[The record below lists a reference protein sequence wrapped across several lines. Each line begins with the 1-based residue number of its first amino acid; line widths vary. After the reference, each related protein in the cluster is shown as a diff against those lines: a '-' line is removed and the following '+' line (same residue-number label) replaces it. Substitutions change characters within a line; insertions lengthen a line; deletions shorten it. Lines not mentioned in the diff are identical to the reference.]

1 MRVTTWRFMRLR
13 RKAVPP
19 VILRRNL
26 TRRLLSSV
34 GVAALLAGVSLALL
48 PAPTRADTSWTGA
61 ADSDWNNAANW
72 SNGLPVN
79 TSGTTKIEGPVAATV
94 DGVSVADSGRTNIG
108 SAAQDGS
115 LIVQGGGTLN
125 AGVFELFGY
134 NGFSGT
140 ATIRGAGSGISTSSS
155 LFVGA
160 YTGVGHIFIEDG
172 GTLTTPYSTYMS
184 QYNGS
189 LGTVTVTGS
198 GSTWNSNY
206 EINLGGA
213 EGNYDATGILTIADD
228 GLVNINNGN
237 RNLNVAKSTGS
248 TGTLNIGA
256 AEGDAAVAAGS
267 LQAKSVVFGAGDGTL
282 VFNHTET
289 DYTFA
294 PSISGNGGVHQLAG
308 TTNLSGSN
316 SWSGSTLVEG
326 GILRAGAA
334 GALSANAAYTVNGGT
349 LDLNDF
355 DLTATELSG
364 TGGTVDLGTAE
375 LEVDQDG
382 DSVFD
387 GLIAGAGSLVK
398 LGSGIL
404 SLTGANT
411 YSGGTTLGEGTL
423 RLEDDDAIGTG
434 ALTVTGGT
442 LDYDDGIDL
451 SNDIDLRA
459 QATLNVTTGS
469 ATQSG
474 NIGETGG
481 SFGIVKSGAGILSL
495 TGANTYTGT
504 TTVSG
509 GTLRAGSADALVSG
523 AYILNGGTLD
533 LNDFDLSASGLSGA
547 SGTVDLGSAE
557 LEVDQDSDGVFGGI
571 ISGAGSLLKLGSGM
585 LTLTGGSTYTGLTTI
600 REGTLALDGGSVES
614 SDDVI
619 IGDLAHTVGEVTVT
633 GAGASLDTDS
643 SVLVGELGEGT
654 LNVENGGV
662 VTADVVIAGHL
673 SGSDG
678 TIRVTGTDSQVNS
691 TSLLRIGDEGVG
703 RLVVSGGGAV
713 TNTSAGYI
721 GAGTNGEGTATVT
734 GTGSKFD
741 NSGILYVGG
750 EYNGAVG
757 VLTIADEGAVNVG
770 AGSGTVRVGH
780 HSGATGTLNVGA
792 ASGDDA
798 VAAGTLNAASVQ
810 FGAGTGQIVFNHL
823 DDGHVFSGD
832 ISGAGEVLHLS
843 GTTIMNGENT
853 YTGGTIVSGGT
864 LRAGGAD
871 AFTSGAY
878 EVNGGTLDL
887 NDLDFS
893 ISSLSGAG
901 GTVDLGSGELEVRQE
916 DSDGIFGGIIAGAG
930 SLVKLGSSILTLS
943 GASTFSGGTTL
954 GEGTLRLEHDDAI
967 GTGTLAVTGGIVD
980 YDDGV
985 DIANEIDLQANAML
999 NVTTG
1004 SATQSGNIGETDGS
1018 FGIVKTGIGELVLTG
1033 SNSFTG
1039 GIAVN
1044 AGRLTGDTESL
1055 VGDISI
1061 GLAVLEF
1068 NQTSA
1073 GEFTGAITG
1082 TGTVLKTGEG
1092 EAVFSGSGIA
1102 ADYFYVRGTG
1112 AVIDGGIVD
1121 IANRLD
1127 VSNSIESGEDTDSSL
1142 TIRGGATVASG
1153 EGRIGDIDDF
1163 SAAITVS
1170 GAGTA
1175 WTVGDFMDPTQFLVA
1190 GRGEASLLVEDG
1202 AEVTIIGSANIFS
1215 RNGGPAASITI
1226 TGTDSLFEV
1235 TETLRVGTDGT
1246 GHLTIADGGSVF
1258 SSAAEIGRQSERTGI
1273 VSIAG
1278 TGSRWLIDDTELLL
1292 GGDSD
1297 SVPGTGH
1304 ITLSEGGLLE
1314 LGSSAGT
1321 LFAAVGDA
1329 SIARINIGAAEGDDA
1344 VAAGTLDVATIA
1356 FDDDGGG
1363 DGRLT
1368 FNHTEDD
1375 FEFAAALTGQG
1386 SVSHLAGNTTLT
1398 GLSSGFTGI
1407 TSVSGGRLDIDG
1419 VLGGSVTVANGRLG
1433 GSGTVGGTS
1442 FLGGGILSPGNSIGT
1457 LTVAGD
1463 LDFGDG
1469 SFYEVEVND
1478 GGFVAGVN
1486 ADFVHVTGAAT
1497 IASGAVVEVAPA
1509 NGTDDG
1515 ITYAPSTTYRIL
1527 TADGGISGVFDGV
1540 TAGFAFLMPEVSYD
1554 ATNVFLTLTQM
1565 AAFEDVASTPNQQ
1578 GVAAA
1583 AEALGAGNPLYDEI
1597 IGMSEEE
1604 AQAAFDAL
1612 SGEAHASST
1621 GVFSS
1626 SAGIVRRTI
1635 FSRLFSRF
1643 GAPRGFAAAE
1653 GYVPAAGDE
1662 TPHGYTVWGELVR
1675 GWGETDG
1682 SVSAA
1687 GIERNS
1693 TGFLGGVDREIGE
1706 ASRIGIALG
1715 YSHATFD
1722 VSGRASSGESDN
1734 FHVAGYAGTELG
1746 PMDLKG
1752 VLGYSYQMAESRRR
1766 VVVGGVI
1773 DDLSADYGAHT
1784 LQASGEASVD
1794 LAAGPVTLTPFAGL
1808 AVVHVETEAF
1818 TETGGPSAL
1827 SIASSSNTT
1836 GISELGLRAAREA
1849 GSLTLFGSASWRH
1862 VFGDV
1867 EPLSRASFASSPAT
1881 TFSVR
1886 GTPLSEDVA
1895 SIGGGVELLIAE
1907 ETTLEFSYR
1916 GEFASDSR
1924 DHGLKA
1930 KVSIRF

>member
-13 RKAVPP
+13 RKAVPLA
-19 VILRRNL
+19 ILRRNL
-26 TRRLLSSV
+26 TRRLLSGV
-34 GVAALLAGVSLALL
+34 GIAALLAGASLALL
-48 PAPTRADTSWTGA
+48 PAPARADTSWTGA
-61 ADSDWNNAANW
+61 VDGDWHNAANW
-72 SNGLPVN
+72 SNGVPSN
-79 TSGTTKIEGPVAATV
+79 TGNDAYITGPETATVSQAASGENWTWVGYGNGSSGAISVGDGGSLTAGCCFYLGANGGTGTMTVSGTGTFTASNIFMLGDYGSTGHLTIE
-94 DGVSVADSGRTNIG
+94 N
-108 SAAQDGS
+108 
-115 LIVQGGGTLN
+115 GGTVN
-125 AGVFELFGY
+125 
-134 NGFSGT
+134 SG
-140 ATIRGAGSGISTSSS
+140 S
-155 LFVGA
+155 
-160 YTGVGHIFIEDG
+160 
-172 GTLTTPYSTYMS
+172 STYVGRAS
-184 QYNGS
+184 GS
-189 LGTVTVTGS
+189 SGYATVTGENSLWSVS
-198 GSTWNSNY
+198 GSSLRIAGESVNDTAYGSVTLSDSGVLRVNGGSGTVVVGNAANST
-206 EINLGGA
+206 A
-213 EGNYDATGILTIADD
+213 F
-228 GLVNINNGN
+228 
-237 RNLNVAKSTGS
+237 
-248 TGTLNIGA
+248 LNIGA
-256 AEGDAAVAAGS
+256 AEGDAAAAAGS
-267 LQAKSVVFGAGDGTL
+267 VEAGNISLGNGDGTL

-294 PSISGNGGVHQLAG
+294 PSISGNGDVHQLAG
-308 TTNLSGSN
+308 TTILSGSN

-334 GALSANAAYTVNGGT
+334 GALSSNAAYTVNGGT

-523 AYILNGGTLD
+523 TYILNGGTLD

-678 TIRVTGTDSQVNS
+678 AIRVTGTGSQVNS

-703 RLVVSGGGAV
+703 RLIVSEGGAV
-713 TNTSAGYI
+713 TNTSTGYI
-721 GAGTNGEGTATVT
+721 GAGTNGEGAMTVT
-734 GTGSKFD
+734 GTGSKLD

-750 EYNGAVG
+750 EYNGAIG
-757 VLTIADEGAVNVG
+757 VLTVAGEAAVNVG
-770 AGSGTVRVGH
+770 AGSGTVRVAH
-780 HSGATGTLNVGA
+780 HSGATGTLNIGA
-792 ASGDDA
+792 AEGDAA
-798 VAAGTLNAASVQ
+798 VAAGTLNAASLQ

-823 DDGHVFSGD
+823 DDDHAFSSD
-832 ISGAGEVLHLS
+832 VSGAGEVLHLS
-843 GTTIMNGENT
+843 GTTILTGENT
-853 YTGGTIVSGGT
+853 YTGGTTVSGGT
-864 LRAGGAD
+864 LRAGRVG
-871 AFTSGAY
+871 AFTSGGY

-887 NDLDFS
+887 NDFDLS
-893 ISSLSGAG
+893 MSELSGIG
-901 GTVDLGSGELEVRQE
+901 GAVDLGSAALAVGSGNTDANFAGVISGIGSLEKTGLGSFTLAGANSYTGGTTVSGGTLRAGAASAFVDGSAYTVDGGTLDLNDFDLSMSELSGTGGTIDLGGATLTVGSGNTFTNFAGAIEGTGGLEKTGTGELTLTGANSYTGGTTISGGTLEGSTSSLVGDIVNNATLAFTQAF
-916 DSDGIFGGIIAGAG
+916 DGTFGGVISGTGSLVKSGSGVLTLTGANSWSGGTTIRHGTLEGSTSSLTGDIVNDAALVFAQAGDGTYAGAVSGTGSLEKTGAGTLTLTGANGYTGGTTVSGGTLAGNTSSLQGDIVNNASLLFDQSADGTYAGVLSGNGDIVKSGAG
-930 SLVKLGSSILTLS
+930 SLVLS
-943 GASTFSGGTTL
+943 GISG
-954 GEGTLRLEHDDAI
+954 A
-967 GTGTLAVTGGIVD
+967 
-980 YDDGV
+980 
-985 DIANEIDLQANAML
+985 
-999 NVTTG
+999 
-1004 SATQSGNIGETDGS
+1004 
-1018 FGIVKTGIGELVLTG
+1018 
-1033 SNSFTG
+1033 FTG
-1039 GIAVN
+1039 GLEVLS
-1044 AGRLTGDTESL
+1044 GSL
-1055 VGDISI
+1055 V
-1061 GLAVLEF
+1061 V
-1068 NQTSA
+1068 
-1073 GEFTGAITG
+1073 
-1082 TGTVLKTGEG
+1082 
-1092 EAVFSGSGIA
+1092 
-1102 ADYFYVRGTG
+1102 
-1112 AVIDGGIVD
+1112 
-1121 IANRLD
+1121 
-1127 VSNSIESGEDTDSSL
+1127 
-1142 TIRGGATVASG
+1142 
-1153 EGRIGDIDDF
+1153 
-1163 SAAITVS
+1163 
-1170 GAGTA
+1170 
-1175 WTVGDFMDPTQFLVA
+1175 
-1190 GRGEASLLVEDG
+1190 
-1202 AEVTIIGSANIFS
+1202 
-1215 RNGGPAASITI
+1215 
-1226 TGTDSLFEV
+1226 
-1235 TETLRVGTDGT
+1235 DGT
-1246 GHLTIADGGSVF
+1246 FG
-1258 SSAAEIGRQSERTGI
+1258 
-1273 VSIAG
+1273 
-1278 TGSRWLIDDTELLL
+1278 
-1292 GGDSD
+1292 
-1297 SVPGTGH
+1297 
-1304 ITLSEGGLLE
+1304 GGLL
-1314 LGSSAGT
+1314 
-1321 LFAAVGDA
+1321 
-1329 SIARINIGAAEGDDA
+1329 
-1344 VAAGTLDVATIA
+1344 
-1356 FDDDGGG
+1356 
-1363 DGRLT
+1363 
-1368 FNHTEDD
+1368 
-1375 FEFAAALTGQG
+1375 
-1386 SVSHLAGNTTLT
+1386 
-1398 GLSSGFTGI
+1398 
-1407 TSVSGGRLDIDG
+1407 VSGGF
-1419 VLGGSVTVANGRLG
+1419 LG
-1433 GSGTVGGTS
+1433 GSGTVGSTT
-1442 FLGGGILSPGNSIGT
+1442 LGGGATLAAGNSIGT

-1463 LDFGDG
+1463 LAFSAG
-1469 SFYEVEVND
+1469 SVLAVEVND
-1478 GGFVAGVN
+1478 GGDAAGVN

-1784 LQASGEASVD
+1784 FQASGEASVD